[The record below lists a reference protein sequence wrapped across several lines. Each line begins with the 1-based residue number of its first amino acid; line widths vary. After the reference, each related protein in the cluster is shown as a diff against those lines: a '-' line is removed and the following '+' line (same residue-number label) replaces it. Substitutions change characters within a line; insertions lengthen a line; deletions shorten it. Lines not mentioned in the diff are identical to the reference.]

1 MVGLFL
7 NIITFLFTTFFYYNS
22 MRPSLSYE
30 TISNP
35 VKYESYMKKYY
46 IGLAVY
52 FCLIVVVQFFINTY
66 AITSNCGGLLT
77 DNITAAALLT
87 FFPWALI
94 FGAVVLVITLFPGF
108 KGAFSDVIG
117 YFYVA
122 NDANRVVTNLLLN
135 QKLQRA
141 IGGDSDNN
149 TQEIQMPNISSL
161 PQPVQLQ
168 PVQPQPVQTGG
179 NKSEKERLE
188 DAADAIVKIC
198 GNTSVLINQL
208 VPNNFAKYWKVL
220 DPLMKPQYRDN
231 SLEGIGIRDELFK
244 ITVTRDNFGEA
255 MWYVYTGILICSL
268 VQMQIANRGCE
279 TNLVAMEDNY
289 QKYKQQEQAELAAKA
304 KLNQTDYTITN

>member
-168 PVQPQPVQTGG
+168 PVQLQPVQTGG

-220 DPLMKPQYRDN
+220 DP
-231 SLEGIGIRDELFK
+231 
-244 ITVTRDNFGEA
+244 
-255 MWYVYTGILICSL
+255 
-268 VQMQIANRGCE
+268 
-279 TNLVAMEDNY
+279 
-289 QKYKQQEQAELAAKA
+289 
-304 KLNQTDYTITN
+304 

>member
-168 PVQPQPVQTGG
+168 PVQLQPVQTGG